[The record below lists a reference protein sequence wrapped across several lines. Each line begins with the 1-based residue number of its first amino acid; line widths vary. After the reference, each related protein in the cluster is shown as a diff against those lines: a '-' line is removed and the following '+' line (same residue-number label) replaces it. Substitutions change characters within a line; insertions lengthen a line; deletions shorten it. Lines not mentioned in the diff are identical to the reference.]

1 MYDRSFED
9 CWRTLE
15 EIKLFIYLLL
25 LFFNALYLWTSTFI
39 SPLVISFHEIL
50 VLVAPVS
57 LVAFLL
63 YSLYVD
69 YL

>member
-9 CWRTLE
+9 RWRTLE
-15 EIKLFIYLLL
+15 EINLFIYLL

-39 SPLVISFHEIL
+39 SPLVTSFHEIL

-57 LVAFLL
+57 LVAFHI